1 MSYRS
6 RIIPVLLIQQGALVK
21 TEKFSSPRY
30 VGDPINAI
38 KIFNEKE
45 VDEITVL
52 DIDASKKNQSINFT
66 LVRDLASE
74 CFMPLAYG
82 GGIKSLKDIELLIK
96 SGVEKTIINSTALEN
111 PAFIVEAV
119 KEFGSSTIVVSID
132 ISQNIFGS
140 YQLYSASGKRNSSA
154 WNNYIKQMEE
164 AGAGE
169 ILFQAVHRDGLMKGY
184 DTKLVAEIS
193 KIISIPIIACGGAG
207 SISDLKDAISSGA
220 SAAAAGSLFVFTGSH
235 KAVMISYP
243 SSSNM
248 NW

>member
-1 MSYRS
+1 MSYRA

-45 VDEITVL
+45 VDEMVVL
-52 DIDASKKNQSINFT
+52 DIDASKKNQAINFA
-66 LVRDLASE
+66 LIRDLASE

-82 GGIKSLKDIELLIK
+82 GGIKTLNDIEQLIK
-96 SGVEKTIINSTALEN
+96 SGVEKVIINSTALEN
-111 PAFIVEAV
+111 PSFIKEAA
-119 KEFGSSTIVVSID
+119 KQFASSTIVVSID
-132 ISQNIFGS
+132 ISKSMFGNLI
-140 YQLYSASGKRNSSA
+140 LYSASGKRVITSWKNHLE
-154 WNNYIKQMEE
+154 QMED

-169 ILFQAVHRDGLMKGY
+169 ILIQTVQQDGIMKGY
-184 DTKLVAEIS
+184 DLKLIGEIS
-193 KIISIPIIACGGAG
+193 RAVSIPVIACGGAG
-207 SISDLKDAISSGA
+207 SFSDLRSVISSGA
-220 SAAAAGSLFVFTGSH
+220 SAAAAGSMFVYTGVH

-243 SSSNM
+243 SSSDM